1 MVVRYAHPSN
11 LPKVMDRVIPGLRNE
26 VSVGEGVR
34 RVLYRFA
41 TNVAYV
47 MATSSGK
54 GSRKTKM
61 FSTSSF
67 ESELS
72 RGSIG
77 EVSILVIF
85 PEINFEK
92 SLFGRTNGRADIAI
106 LHRPSKQISPA
117 SRTMG

>member
-1 MVVRYAHPSN
+1 
-11 LPKVMDRVIPGLRNE
+11 
-26 VSVGEGVR
+26 
-34 RVLYRFA
+34 
-41 TNVAYV
+41 

-72 RGSIG
+72 RGSKG

-85 PEINFEK
+85 PETNLEK
-92 SLFGRTNGRADIAI
+92 SLFSRTNGLADIVI
-106 LHRPSKQISPA
+106 LHRSSKQISPA
-117 SRTMG
+117 SRTMGQ